1 MAQKPAIM
9 RPIEV
14 GKLLGIRRSRVYALL
29 RKGVLPCVR
38 IAGAIW
44 IPRAAFEA
52 WLSEQSA
59 RAMASTRTPEAA
71 DADR

>member
-1 MAQKPAIM
+1 VAQKLAIM

-14 GKLLGIRRSRVYALL
+14 DKLLGIRRSRVYALP
-29 RKGVLPCVR
+29 RKGVLPPVR

-44 IPRAAFEA
+44 IPRPAFEEC
-52 WLSEQSA
+52 LLELSA
-59 RAMASTRTPEAA
+59 RAIAATRTPEAA

>member
-1 MAQKPAIM
+1 MARKPAIM

-29 RKGVLPCVR
+29 RKGVLPSVR

-44 IPRAAFEA
+44 IPRAAFEE

-59 RAMASTRTPEAA
+59 RALASTRTPEVA
-71 DADR
+71 DADS

>member
-1 MAQKPAIM
+1 MALKPAIM

-29 RKGVLPCVR
+29 RKGVLPSVR

-44 IPRAAFEA
+44 IPRAAFEE

-59 RAMASTRTPEAA
+59 RALASTRTPEVA
-71 DADR
+71 DADS